1 MGRLRLSWLGE
12 LMVILPL
19 MLCVFQLLGLL
30 IGWIVDKIWG
40 GHELDAIVSWFWIGG
55 WLLWLF
61 WVWRNGN
68 CSATTRGSVAVELKR
83 GRSQR
88 VTKYNER
95 PVNFDAYST
104 DLTIRLPL
112 VRLVRWNTWHR
123 SQR

>member
-61 WVWRNGN
+61 GCGGMEIAARLQE
-68 CSATTRGSVAVELKR
+68 AA
-83 GRSQR
+83 SQ
-88 VTKYNER
+88 
-95 PVNFDAYST
+95 S
-104 DLTIRLPL
+104 
-112 VRLVRWNTWHR
+112 
-123 SQR
+123 S